1 MFNKAFLEALADHFR
16 REGAKV
22 IERVAKNQPA
32 ALASPEPQPCPYD
45 KPNCPLGRLWLC
57 PTQMLDTGHRDR
69 RAVGPDR
76 WRTAGLLRQQQPIG
90 QVEAGS
96 IKDLPP
102 TEFVQTRL

>member
-1 MFNKAFLEALADHFR
+1 MFNKAFLEALADHFG

-69 RAVGPDR
+69 PAVGPDR
-76 WRTAGLLRQQQPIG
+76 WLTAGLLR
-90 QVEAGS
+90 
-96 IKDLPP
+96 
-102 TEFVQTRL
+102 

>member
-1 MFNKAFLEALADHFR
+1 MSNLGGNAQRTRHMFNKAFLEALADHFG

-76 WRTAGLLRQQQPIG
+76 WLTAGLLR
-90 QVEAGS
+90 
-96 IKDLPP
+96 
-102 TEFVQTRL
+102 